1 MVVDWK
7 GYFSSKNDSKKKY
20 CYYLPHPEN
29 VVNNSPVSLLFVQL
43 SFGPQGAKGGQKG
56 GS

>member
-7 GYFSSKNDSKKKY
+7 GYFSSKMIVRKF